1 MIIPRFIRPGDR
13 IGVTAP
19 SAGASEPLDKVRF
32 MHARDRFAEMGY
44 DVLFTPNTFTDI
56 GDERSS
62 PAEKRAREL
71 ESLIADGSVR
81 YILSASGG
89 DHLNEIFA
97 YLDMSGLK
105 DDPKWIQGYSDNT
118 DILVMATVNHDV
130 MSIYCGNYGDYGMEP
145 WHRSVSENLE
155 FVEGKRMCQ
164 TSFDRHA
171 EGFAD
176 RVTGLEPFECTADTV
191 WDSPDVSFSG
201 RLIGGCLDKLQEMVG
216 TDRDRMRDFAERY
229 RGDGIVWFLE
239 TYASDRDGLVSALK
253 SMTDSGWFENVSG
266 FIFGRPL
273 FYEGDDYKGAVL
285 SVIGDTGVPAV
296 FDADV
301 GHKAPR
307 MTMVNGAVAEVS
319 VKDGRCSVNYPELGA
334 NPNKEAFR

>member
-1 MIIPRFIRPGDR
+1 MIVPGFIREGDR

-19 SAGASEPLDKVRF
+19 SAGASEPLDRVRF
-32 MHARDRFAEMGY
+32 LHARDRLAERGY
-44 DVLFTPNTFTDI
+44 EVVFTPNTFTDI

-62 PAEKRAREL
+62 PAEQRAKEL

-89 DHLNEIFA
+89 DYLNEIFEH
-97 YLDMSGLK
+97 LDMSGLR

-145 WHRSVSENLE
+145 WHRSVAENLE

-171 EGFAD
+171 EGFSD
-176 RVTGLEPFECTADTV
+176 RVTGLEPFECTAPTV
-191 WDSPDVSFSG
+191 WDSPDTEFSG
-201 RLIGGCLDKLQEMVG
+201 RLMGGCLDKLQLMVG
-216 TDRDRMRDFAERY
+216 TGRDRMVDFAERY
-229 RGDGIVWFLE
+229 RDDGIVWYLE
-239 TYASDRDGLVSALK
+239 TYSSDRDGLVSALG
-253 SMTDSGWFENVSG
+253 SMRDSGWFENASG
-266 FIFGRPL
+266 FVFGRPL
-273 FYEGDDYKGAVL
+273 FYEGDDYRGAASSVL
-285 SVIGDTGVPAV
+285 GDLEAPMV
-296 FDADV
+296 FDADI

-307 MTMVNGAVAEVS
+307 MTMINGALAEIGVRGG
-319 VKDGRCSVNYPELGA
+319 VCTIRYPELSTQ
-334 NPNKEAFR
+334 P